1 MAPRQ
6 TFVIVGGGL
15 AGATAAQTLR
25 EEGFTGRLRLVG
37 AEKERPYE
45 RPPLSKAYLLGAAER
60 ETIFVHEQSWY
71 DDHDVELSLGIRAN
85 GLDVAAHELTL
96 ETGERIRYDK
106 VLLATGSSPHRLT
119 VPGAG
124 LNGVHYL
131 REARD
136 ADQLRTALIGGG
148 RRVVIIGGGWIGL
161 EVAAA
166 ARGHGND
173 VTVVESQQTPL
184 RTALG
189 DELGGMFAGLH
200 REHGVDLRLST
211 RVRELVGSGDHVTG
225 IVTDEGV
232 DVPAD
237 LVVVGVGVRPDV
249 DLAEAAGLTVDNGI
263 VVDQGMRGSDPDVYA
278 AGDVANAYHPLLGRH
293 LRVEHWA
300 NALHGGP
307 AAARSMLDRHVSYD
321 AVPYFF
327 TDQYDLGME
336 YSGHVDV
343 GGYDQ
348 IVYRGDRSN
357 RQFIAFWLDGG
368 RVLAGMNVNVWDV
381 TSDIQDL
388 IRHAG
393 TVDPDRLADPDIPLA
408 DLLPARTREDS
419 RP

>member
-25 EEGFTGRLRLVG
+25 EEGFTGRLRLVA

-71 DDHDVELSLGIRAN
+71 DDHDVELGLGIRATD
-85 GLDVAAHELTL
+85 LDVAAHELGL
-96 ETGERIRYDK
+96 DAGERIRYDRI
-106 VLLATGSSPHRLT
+106 LLATGSSPLRLA

-136 ADQLRTALIGGG
+136 ADRLRAALTGGG
-148 RRVVIIGGGWIGL
+148 RRVVILGGGWIGL

-189 DELGGMFAGLH
+189 VELGGMFADLH

-211 RVRELVGSGDHVTG
+211 RVQEITGLGDRVTG
-225 IVTDEGV
+225 VVTDEGARL
-232 DVPAD
+232 PAD
-237 LVVVGVGVRPDV
+237 LVVVGIGVRPGV
-249 DLAEAAGLTVDNGI
+249 AIAEAAGLRVDNGI
-263 VVDQGMRGSDPDVYA
+263 VVDQAMRSSGPDVYA

-307 AAARSMLDRHVSYD
+307 AAARSMLGQHVSYD

-348 IVYRGDRSN
+348 IIYRGKRED

-368 RVLAGMNVNVWDV
+368 RVVAGMNVNVWDV
-381 TSDIQDL
+381 TSDIQGL

-393 TVDPDRLADPDIPLA
+393 TVDTDRLADPDVPLA
-408 DLLPARTREDS
+408 DLLPVRTRPGS

>member
-15 AGATAAQTLR
+15 AGASAAQTLR
-25 EEGFTGRLRLVG
+25 DEGFTGRLRLVG
-37 AEKERPYE
+37 AETERPYE

-60 ETIFVHEQSWY
+60 DTIFVHQPSWY
-71 DDHDVELSLGIRAN
+71 HERDVELSLGIRAT
-85 GLDVAAHELTL
+85 GLDVATHELIL
-96 ETGERIRYDK
+96 DTGERIRYDK

-119 VPGAG
+119 VPGAD

-136 ADQLRTALIGGG
+136 ADRLRTALMGGG
-148 RRVVIIGGGWIGL
+148 RHVVIIGGGWIGL

-189 DELGGMFAGLH
+189 DELGGMFADLH

-211 RVRELVGSGDHVTG
+211 RVRELIGSGDHVTG
-225 IVTDEGV
+225 VVTDEGV
-232 DVPAD
+232 QLPAD
-237 LVVVGVGVRPDV
+237 LAVVGVGVRPSV
-249 DLAEAAGLTVDNGI
+249 AIAEAAGLSVDNGI
-263 VVDQGMRGSDPDVYA
+263 VVDQAMRSSDPDVYA

-307 AAARSMLDRHVSYD
+307 AAARSMLGLHVSYD
-321 AVPYFF
+321 EVPYFF

-336 YSGHVDV
+336 YSGHVGV

-348 IVYRGDRSN
+348 IVYRGNRGN

-381 TSDIQDL
+381 TSDIRDL
-388 IRHAG
+388 IRDTG
-393 TVDPDRLADPDIPLA
+393 TVDSDRLADPDIPLA
-408 DLLPARTREDS
+408 DLVPARTREDS

>member
-1 MAPRQ
+1 MELFARDLQVQERLTKQIADWLDENLAAKAVGVVIEADHLCMSLRGVRAAGSRTVTSALHGLLRDDARSRQEFFALAGVTPDPSARPDLQERPMALRQ

-37 AEKERPYE
+37 AGKRVREATASVEG
-45 RPPLSKAYLLGAAER
+45 LSARHRGA

-71 DDHDVELSLGIRAN
+71 DDHDVELGLGIRATDV
-85 GLDVAAHELTL
+85 DVAAHEIALD
-96 ETGERIRYDK
+96 TGERIRYDK

-119 VPGAG
+119 VPGAD

-136 ADQLRTALIGGG
+136 ADRLRAALVGGG

-211 RVRELVGSGDHVTG
+211 SAGTG
-225 IVTDEGV
+225 R
-232 DVPAD
+232 
-237 LVVVGVGVRPDV
+237 LRRPRHRDS
-249 DLAEAAGLTVDNGI
+249 DR
-263 VVDQGMRGSDPDVYA
+263 RGSRRSRRPRRRGRRRPPRCRSGRGGGAEGRQRDRRRP
-278 AGDVANAYHPLLGRH
+278 GDA
-293 LRVEHWA
+293 
-300 NALHGGP
+300 
-307 AAARSMLDRHVSYD
+307 
-321 AVPYFF
+321 
-327 TDQYDLGME
+327 
-336 YSGHVDV
+336 
-343 GGYDQ
+343 
-348 IVYRGDRSN
+348 
-357 RQFIAFWLDGG
+357 
-368 RVLAGMNVNVWDV
+368 
-381 TSDIQDL
+381 
-388 IRHAG
+388 
-393 TVDPDRLADPDIPLA
+393 
-408 DLLPARTREDS
+408 
-419 RP
+419 

>member
-15 AGATAAQTLR
+15 AGATAARTLR

-45 RPPLSKAYLLGAAER
+45 RPPLSKAYLLGTAER

-71 DDHDVELSLGIRAN
+71 DDHDVELGLGIRATDA
-85 GLDVAAHELTL
+85 DVAAHEIALD
-96 ETGERIRYDK
+96 TGERIRYDK

-119 VPGAG
+119 VPGAD

-136 ADQLRTALIGGG
+136 ADRLRAALVGGG

-184 RTALG
+184 RTVLG
-189 DELGGMFAGLH
+189 VELGGMFADLH
-200 REHGVDLRLST
+200 REHGVDLRLGT
-211 RVRELVGSGDHVTG
+211 KVRELAGLGDHLTG
-225 IVTDEGV
+225 VVTDEGSQL
-232 DVPAD
+232 PAD
-237 LVVVGVGVRPDV
+237 LVVVGIGVRPNV
-249 DLAEAAGLTVDNGI
+249 DLAEAAGLRVDNGI
-263 VVDQGMRGSDPDVYA
+263 VVDQAMRSSDPDVYA

-307 AAARSMLDRHVSYD
+307 AAARSMVGQHVSYD

-336 YSGHVDV
+336 FSGHVAT
-343 GGYDQ
+343 GGSDQ
-348 IVYRGDRSN
+348 IVYRGDRES

-368 RVLAGMNVNVWDV
+368 QVVAGMNVNVWDV

-393 TVDPDRLADPDIPLA
+393 TVDPDRLADPDVPLA
-408 DLLPARTREDS
+408 DLLPVQTRQGS

>member
-1 MAPRQ
+1 
-6 TFVIVGGGL
+6 
-15 AGATAAQTLR
+15 
-25 EEGFTGRLRLVG
+25 
-37 AEKERPYE
+37 
-45 RPPLSKAYLLGAAER
+45 
-60 ETIFVHEQSWY
+60 
-71 DDHDVELSLGIRAN
+71 
-85 GLDVAAHELTL
+85 
-96 ETGERIRYDK
+96 
-106 VLLATGSSPHRLT
+106 LT

-336 YSGHVDV
+336 YSGHVDG

-348 IVYRGDRSN
+348 IVYRGDRGN
-357 RQFIAFWLDGG
+357 RQFIAFWLDRG

-388 IRHAG
+388 IRHAA
-393 TVDPDRLADPDIPLA
+393 TVDTDRLADPDIPLA
-408 DLLPARTREDS
+408 ELLPVQTRQGS

>member
-71 DDHDVELSLGIRAN
+71 DDHDVELDLGIRATDV
-85 GLDVAAHELTL
+85 DVAAHELAL
-96 ETGERIRYDK
+96 DTGERIRYDK
-106 VLLATGSSPHRLT
+106 VLLTTGSSPLRST

-136 ADQLRTALIGGG
+136 ADRLRDALTGGG

-189 DELGGMFAGLH
+189 AELGGMFADLH

-211 RVRELVGSGDHVTG
+211 RVRELAGFGDRLTG
-225 IVTDEGV
+225 VVTDEGAQL
-232 DVPAD
+232 PAD
-237 LVVVGVGVRPDV
+237 LVVVGIGVRPNV
-249 DLAEAAGLTVDNGI
+249 DLAEAAGLRVDNGI
-263 VVDQGMRGSDPDVYA
+263 VVDQAMRSSGPDVYA

-307 AAARSMLDRHVSYD
+307 AAARSMIGQHVSYD

-348 IVYRGDRSN
+348 IVYRGNRES

-368 RVLAGMNVNVWDV
+368 QVVAGMNVNVWDV

-388 IRHAG
+388 IRHAA
-393 TVDPDRLADPDIPLA
+393 TVDTDRLADPDVPLA
-408 DLLPARTREDS
+408 DLLPVQTRQGS